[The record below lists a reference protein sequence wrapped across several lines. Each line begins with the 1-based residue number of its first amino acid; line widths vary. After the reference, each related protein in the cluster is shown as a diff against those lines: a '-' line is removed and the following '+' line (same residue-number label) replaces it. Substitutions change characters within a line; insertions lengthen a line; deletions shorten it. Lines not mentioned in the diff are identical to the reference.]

1 MSEKYIRENRNSYVI
16 SKSSKSYGKFQSMDD
31 AIFARDLLVEND
43 WNLDS
48 IDEVQKVDDT
58 YVITAVIDGK
68 LHVIAKFR
76 KEPDDETVQKL
87 IKKKIRNPNNS
98 RYGLNITRVFDTFVI
113 DRKSVV

>member
-43 WNLDS
+43 WDLDS

-58 YVITAVIDGK
+58 YVITAVIDEK
-68 LHVIAKFR
+68 LYVLMM
-76 KEPDDETVQKL
+76 KL
-87 IKKKIRNPNNS
+87 FK
-98 RYGLNITRVFDTFVI
+98 G
-113 DRKSVV
+113 